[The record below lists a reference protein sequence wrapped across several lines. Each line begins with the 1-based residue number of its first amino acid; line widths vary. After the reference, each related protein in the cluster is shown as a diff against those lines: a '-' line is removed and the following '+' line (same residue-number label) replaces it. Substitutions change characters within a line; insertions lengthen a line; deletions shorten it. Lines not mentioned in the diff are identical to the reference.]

1 MMTDQKPAIYVVEDD
16 EETRRATELLL
27 SVSGFATSCFESA
40 ESFLQSSAALNQLA
54 TLPYTCVLA
63 DLRLP
68 GLNGLQLF
76 QRLRN
81 SGIAVPVVL
90 ISGHADD
97 ETIRQALDAGVNE
110 FLLKP
115 VRPADLISTLHSITR
130 TDAAA

>member
-1 MMTDQKPAIYVVEDD
+1 MTEQPPTIFVIEDD
-16 EETRRATELLL
+16 LETRNATELLL

-40 ESFLQSSAALNQLA
+40 ESLLDSAESLTRLA
-54 TLPYTCVLA
+54 ASHCVCVLA

-81 SGIAVPVVL
+81 DGIAAPVILV
-90 ISGHADD
+90 SGHADD
-97 ETIRQALDAGVNE
+97 ETIEQATDAGVDD

-115 VRPADLISTLHSITR
+115 VRPDYLIATLRSATQR
-130 TDAAA
+130 DTAA